1 MSDVTYTP
9 VLDGLVLTADTIYP
23 YFIRLNGV
31 DSMSVINGHLD
42 AANLSATNMTDV
54 NYNLIQHGA
63 QSTAGTVAGTRNL
76 DFFGGTSDKIQGWYD
91 GSTNVE
97 TAGESRWIP
106 IPGACIQF
114 RLDYPSY
121 LLLTW
126 HVNWVSDEET
136 LSDALPEFGTMIRLF
151 IDGKPA
157 DGGYDAATVDDTPNV
172 RAVGR
177 NQFKRDSG
185 TYLFLR
191 DRYKSRFWCGH
202 AWVEG
207 KSKGWHSASLRICSH
222 EDVKQA
228 RVRARSMKYIAFKRG
243 DT

>member
-9 VLDGLVLTADTIYP
+9 LLDGIVLSADTIYP

-31 DSMSVINGHLD
+31 DSMSVINAYLD
-42 AANLSATNMTDV
+42 TANLSVEDMTGV
-54 NYNLIQHGA
+54 NYNLIQRGA
-63 QSTAGTVAGTRNL
+63 QSTAGSVAGTRNL
-76 DFFGGTSDKIQGWYD
+76 DFFGGTSNTIQGVYD
-91 GSTNVE
+91 GVGNVE
-97 TAGESRWIP
+97 VAPGRRWIP
-106 IPGACIQF
+106 IPGASIQF

-121 LLLTW
+121 ILLTW
-126 HVNWVSDEET
+126 HIGWASDDET
-136 LSDALPEFGTMIRLF
+136 LGDALPEYGTMIRLF
-151 IDGKPA
+151 INGRPA
-157 DGGYDAATVDDTPNV
+157 DGGYTASPESDSPNV

-177 NQFKRDSG
+177 GQFKRDAG

-191 DRYKSRFWCGH
+191 DRYKSRVWCGH

-222 EDVKQA
+222 QDVKQA